1 MSKSQYHHGDLRK
14 ALIQASLDLVEA
26 EGPHEIS
33 LREAARR
40 VGVSPGA
47 PYRHFK
53 SRQELMAAVAM
64 EVMARYSALVEEE
77 LERVGPGPIEAF
89 RAQGLASVRFAKE
102 HPNLFRLMSSRS
114 YFDSLGPE
122 VIEGAKAKREEILEL
137 LREAQRAGL
146 LGTGKP
152 EHALLA
158 GQALAYGLAR
168 MLVDGRLALLGHA
181 EDDVVELMMALTK
194 VLGEGLFPREKP
206 LSCS

>member
-1 MSKSQYHHGDLRK
+1 M
-14 ALIQASLDLVEA
+14 EA
-26 EGPHEIS
+26 
-33 LREAARR
+33 
-40 VGVSPGA
+40 
-47 PYRHFK
+47 
-53 SRQELMAAVAM
+53 
-64 EVMARYSALVEEE
+64 MARYSALVEAE

-89 RAQGLASVRFAKE
+89 RAQGLASVRFARE

-122 VIEGAKAKREEILEL
+122 VIEAAKAKSDESLEL

-146 LGTGKP
+146 LRTGKP

-181 EDDVVELMMALTK
+181 EDDVVELMMELTQ

-206 LSCS
+206 LS